1 MINHLKNNSEMTFFR
16 FAKGYLFTPFMVFAV
31 IIFGLEWTHAD
42 MKMASMLFQWQGGV
56 DSWPL
61 RGDWITENL
70 LHVAGRNLVILLAL
84 VVVMGIVLS
93 FRRDVIRPYRK
104 GLIYLFCSVLA
115 SVLLVRI
122 GKSLTHMTCPWDVV
136 EFGGRLMHSSLF
148 ARLPEGAEFGQ
159 CFPGGHS
166 SGGFAWVATYY
177 VLKQYHPR
185 YAKVGLVFGLLLG
198 VVFGI
203 AQELRGAHFLSHDLW
218 SLTVA
223 WTCASLLYYGFFLRA
238 TKVQSVNFV
247 HSVSMINAK

>member
-1 MINHLKNNSEMTFFR
+1 MTFFR

>member
-1 MINHLKNNSEMTFFR
+1 MKDSYKTTFFS
-16 FAKGYLFTPFMVFAV
+16 FAKSHLFSPLLVFAV

-42 MKMASMLFQWQGGV
+42 MKMASILFQWQGGV

-61 RGDWITENL
+61 RGYWFTENL

-84 VVVMGIVLS
+84 VVVLGIVFS
-93 FRRDVIRPYRK
+93 FRRDAIRPYRK

-122 GKSLTHMTCPWDVV
+122 GKNLTHMTCPWDVV

-198 VVFGI
+198 VVFGM

-218 SLTVA
+218 SLAVA

-238 TKVQSVNFV
+238 PKVESVNLA